1 MDNFI
6 KMVIVFKRKSFE
18 IIQMSV
24 DGELVKQSRNLMN
37 FGENCM
43 CGPEMMCMALQEQRS
58 SYKTIWVVNCR

>member
-43 CGPEMMCMALQEQRS
+43 WGPEMMCMALQE
-58 SYKTIWVVNCR
+58 